1 MVAQMTE
8 KPQASEPTP
17 LYEQIK
23 AIEFFEQSAVI
34 LPKTSLEE
42 FQKACEYV
50 AVIQRAVNWWIADL
64 ALAVER
70 QHPQYHHQAW
80 PEWMSPDLIS
90 RCKPTGAA
98 YAPEDRN
105 ILATW
110 TTHTNLLKRPD
121 RIEAVQATVDAGQ
134 TSDEVRRNPPPPQ
147 ERRKPVEDPKHE
159 DSPAETQKPASTAA
173 RATTPDP
180 ATPAANP
187 DPQTQKESA
196 GSAKSNAW
204 LLAVDMNYFIHRY
217 FHSGAGMESATTF
230 VQWLV
235 RTITR
240 LVETKGLT
248 DVVCCVDSHTNHR
261 KTLTE
266 GWEHPYKQRSEK
278 EPELADQL
286 KQAPR
291 MLTELNLPVVSIMD
305 MEADDVMASY
315 SRQFDGRVTLLTQD
329 KDMRQ
334 CLSQTCN
341 ILMDVTWE
349 EHPETGKQVPVY
361 KWVSAKSHIEEG
373 LTYNGTKVVGITPEQ
388 WPHFQAIAGDPTDG
402 IRGCEGIGGKGA
414 MDLIIAHGTVQ
425 AVIAACKDNQADL
438 SAKKRL
444 AVLDFEEKSEVMLLL
459 TTLRT
464 DLQVPQITKL
474 NMRAPGT

>member
-1 MVAQMTE
+1 MTE

-17 LYEQIK
+17 LYDEIK
-23 AIEFFEQSAVI
+23 AIDLMEQSAVI
-34 LPKTSLEE
+34 LPKTNLDE
-42 FQKACEYV
+42 FQAACLKA
-50 AVIQRAVNWWIADL
+50 AMIQRANLWWIGDL

-70 QHPQYHHQAW
+70 QHPRTYHQAW
-80 PEWMSPDLIS
+80 PVWVSPDLIA
-90 RCKPTGAA
+90 RCKAVSAA
-98 YAPEDRN
+98 YPPEDRN

-110 TTHTNLLKRPD
+110 TVHMNMAKRPD
-121 RIEAVQATVDAGQ
+121 RVAAVAASVESGQ
-134 TSDEVRRNPPPPQ
+134 TSDESRRNPPPPQ
-147 ERRKPVEDPKHE
+147 EDPKHE
-159 DSPAETQKPASTAA
+159 DSPAV
-173 RATTPDP
+173 TPDP

-187 DPQTQKESA
+187 DPPPQKELA

-230 VQWLV
+230 VAWLV
-235 RTITR
+235 RTIQR

-414 MDLIIAHGTVQ
+414 MDLIMAHGTVQ
-425 AVIAACKDNQADL
+425 AVIAACKDNKANL
-438 SAKKRL
+438 TAKKRL
-444 AVLDFEEKSEVMLLL
+444 AVLDFEPISETTLLL

-464 DLQVPQITKL
+464 DLVVPQVTKL
-474 NMRAPGT
+474 NMQRPGG